1 MKRLLDTFNVLEEQG
16 YIPLSLQAN
25 VKQNLKF
32 NPRPYQTKAIA
43 RFHHYFTDYQNR
55 PTPSHLFFHMATG
68 SGKTLVMAA
77 NILQLYEKGYRK
89 FVFVTNL
96 KNTIDKTKENFL
108 NNSLE
113 NQKYL
118 FADSININ
126 GQAIEIN
133 EVNNFSRISEADINI
148 HFTSIQALQLKM
160 QNPTEDG
167 LSEDDFENNDIG
179 IIWDESHHGNV
190 QTQSAQAELGNFD
203 NWESTVKQL
212 LDLNPRNILIE
223 FSATMDFE
231 NSDIEK
237 KYRNKRIY
245 DYSLKQFRL
254 DQYSKE
260 IKATQIKT
268 EPLERIFIAIINSQY
283 KKKVFAYH
291 DRLIKP
297 VVLAKSRTISD
308 SKNIIKEF
316 LEFLESLNSN
326 HINTFRQY
334 DNEFLNAAFT
344 YFDSLGLSNEDLIAE
359 IQNDFA
365 ETKLIAVNTDN
376 ESETNQIL
384 VNTLEQDN
392 NPIRLI
398 FAVDKLNEGWDVL
411 NLFDIVRLY
420 DTRDARS
427 NVPGKTT
434 TQEAQLIG
442 RGARYCPFEFNDEDK
457 FKRKFDNDL
466 EHPLRICETLH
477 YHCSYNP
484 RYIDELTTALKQI
497 GIVEEDRK
505 EFELTLKKS
514 FKSSKLYKKGFLYLN
529 KKISSS
535 DIEQFQEPDNFNKVF
550 EYQVFE
556 NIGLETALFE
566 NEKPSASIKTK
577 KKIIKFGEI
586 KKFIQIK
593 SLSSNPFFTF
603 SNLQKYFPSI
613 RSIDDFLN
621 DSYLGSSEIH
631 IKASE
636 KKIIDID
643 DIDIFNALKA
653 YLSKISDEIVQN
665 YGDYQGSKVF
675 YRHPFNKVFKD
686 KILLAKDGSLTGDSE
701 LDVSSLDWY
710 PYEEN
715 FGTSEEKYLVRYI
728 NDVVDRIEAK
738 YENFYL
744 VRNERFFKIYR
755 FSDGRAF
762 EPDYVMFLR
771 EKDNPTITAIQL
783 FIEPKGEP
791 YLAMD
796 DWKEKFLFSIN
807 EENVEFEHK
816 ALSIKVLGLPFYNEY
831 ITKREFQEAFF
842 KTLDL

>member
-1 MKRLLDTFNVLEEQG
+1 MKSLLDTFNVLEEQG
-16 YIPLSLQAN
+16 YIPMSLEAN

-32 NPRPYQTKAIA
+32 HPRPYQIKAIA
-43 RFHHYFTDYQNR
+43 RFHHYLSDYQNR
-55 PTPSHLFFHMATG
+55 PMPSHLFFHMATG

-113 NQKYL
+113 NKKYL
-118 FADSININ
+118 FADSINID
-126 GQAIEIN
+126 GRAIEIK
-133 EVNNFSRISEADINI
+133 EVDNFTRISEADINI

-179 IIWDESHHGNV
+179 IVWDESHHGNV
-190 QTQSAQAELGNFD
+190 QTQSAQKELGNFD

-231 NSDIEK
+231 NSYIEE

-254 DQYSKE
+254 DKYSKE

-268 EPLERIFIAIINSQY
+268 EPLDRILIGILNSQY

-291 DRLIKP
+291 DKLIKP
-297 VVLAKSRTISD
+297 VVLAKSRTIVD
-308 SKNIIKEF
+308 SANIKKEF
-316 LEFLESLNSN
+316 LEYLESFNSSQLNV
-326 HINTFRQY
+326 FREY
-334 DNEFLNAAFT
+334 ENEFLSAAFT

-359 IQNDFA
+359 IQNDFSEA
-365 ETKLIAVNTDN
+365 KLVEVNTDN
-376 ESETNQIL
+376 ESEINQIL

-427 NVPGKTT
+427 NFPGKTT
-434 TQEAQLIG
+434 IQEAQLIG

-497 GIVEEDRK
+497 GIVEEERK

-514 FKSSKLYKKGFLYLN
+514 FKLSKLYKKGFVYLN
-529 KKISSS
+529 QKISPS
-535 DIEQFQEPDNFNKVF
+535 DVEQFQEPNFNKIF

-556 NIGLETALFE
+556 NIGLETTLFE
-566 NEKPSASIKTK
+566 NEKSAESIKTK
-577 KKIIKFGEI
+577 KKIVRFNEI
-586 KKFIQIK
+586 KRFIQIK
-593 SLSSNPFFTF
+593 SLSSNPFFSF
-603 SNLQKYFPSI
+603 SNLKKYFPSI
-613 RSIDDFLN
+613 ESIDDFLGN
-621 DSYLGSSEIH
+621 SYLGGSEIH
-631 IKASE
+631 IRASE
-636 KKIIDID
+636 KKIKEID
-643 DIDIFNALKA
+643 DIDVFNALKA
-653 YLSKISDEIVQN
+653 YLTSISDEIFRN
-665 YGDYQGSKVF
+665 YGDHQGSKVF
-675 YRHPFNKVFKD
+675 YRRPFSKVFKD
-686 KILLAKDGSLTGDSE
+686 KTLLAKDGSLTSDSE
-701 LDVSSLDWY
+701 LDVKDLEWY

-728 NDVVDRIEAK
+728 NDIVDRIKAK

-744 VRNERFFKIYR
+744 VRNERFFKIFR

-762 EPDYVMFLR
+762 EPDYVMFLS
-771 EKDNPTITAIQL
+771 EKDDPAITAIQL

-796 DWKEKFLFSIN
+796 DWKENFLLSIN
-807 EENVEFEHK
+807 DKNVKFENKTLE
-816 ALSIKVLGLPFYNEY
+816 IKVLGLPFYNES
-831 ITKREFQEAFF
+831 ITKHDFEDAFF
-842 KTLDL
+842 KTLSL

>member
-1 MKRLLDTFNVLEEQG
+1 MRLLDTFNVLEEQG
-16 YIPLSLQAN
+16 IIPNSLQA
-25 VKQNLKF
+25 VIKQNLKF
-32 NPRPYQTKAIA
+32 NPRPYQVKAIA
-43 RFHHYFTDYQNR
+43 RFHYYFNDYQNR

-77 NILQLYEKGYRK
+77 NILQLYQKGYRK

-108 NNSLE
+108 NNTAE

-118 FADSININ
+118 FADLININ
-126 GQAIEIN
+126 GQSIGIN
-133 EVNNFSRISEADINI
+133 AVDNFSYISEADINI

-190 QTQSAQAELGNFD
+190 QTQAAQAELGNFD

-212 LDLNPRNILIE
+212 LDLNPRNILLE

-237 KYRNKRIY
+237 KYQNKRIY
-245 DYSLKQFRL
+245 DYSLKEFRL

-268 EPLERIFIAIINSQY
+268 EPLDRILIGILNSQY

-291 DRLIKP
+291 DKLIKP
-297 VVLAKSRTISD
+297 VVLAKSRTIPESD
-308 SKNIIKEF
+308 SMRKEF
-316 LEFLESLNSN
+316 LECLESLNPEQLN
-326 HINTFRQY
+326 AFRAY
-334 DNEFLNAAFT
+334 DNEFLSAAFN
-344 YFDSLGLSNEDLIAE
+344 YFDSLGLSNEDLISE
-359 IQNDFA
+359 IKNDFA

-376 ESETNQIL
+376 ESEKNQIL

-392 NPIRLI
+392 NPIRLV

-434 TQEAQLIG
+434 IQEAQLIG

-477 YHCSYNP
+477 YHCSYDS

-497 GIVEEDRK
+497 GIVEEERK

-514 FKSSKLYKKGFLYLN
+514 FKSSKLYKSGFLYLN

-535 DIEQFQEPDNFNKVF
+535 DVEQFQEPDNFNKIF

-566 NEKPSASIKTK
+566 DEKSAASIKTK
-577 KKIIKFGEI
+577 KRIIKFDEI
-586 KKFIQIK
+586 KRFIQIK

-613 RSIDDFLN
+613 KSIDDFLGSN
-621 DSYLGSSEIH
+621 YLGSSEIH
-631 IKASE
+631 IRASE
-636 KKIIDID
+636 NKIADID

-653 YLSKISDEIVQN
+653 YLAKISDEIVQN
-665 YGDYQGSKVF
+665 YGDHQGSKVF
-675 YRHPFNKVFKD
+675 YRHPFSKVFKD
-686 KILLAKDGSLTGDSE
+686 KTLLAKDGSLTGDSE
-701 LDVSSLDWY
+701 LDVKDLEWY

-728 NDVVDRIEAK
+728 NDIVDRIQAK

-762 EPDYVMFLR
+762 EPDYVMFLK
-771 EKDNPTITAIQL
+771 EKDNPAITAVQL

-796 DWKEKFLFSIN
+796 DWKEKFLLSIN
-807 EENVEFEHK
+807 NENVQFEHK
-816 ALSIKVLGLPFYNEY
+816 ALEIRVLGLPFYNEF
-831 ITKREFQEAFF
+831 ITKRDFEDALF
-842 KTLDL
+842 KTLKL

>member
-1 MKRLLDTFNVLEEQG
+1 MRRLLDTFNVLEENQLISDQISSSIKDG
-16 YIPLSLQAN
+16 
-25 VKQNLKF
+25 LKF
-32 NPRPYQTKAIA
+32 IPRQYQISAINRFEYFLKNYKKRPY
-43 RFHHYFTDYQNR
+43 
-55 PTPSHLFFHMATG
+55 PSHLFFHMATG

-77 NILQLYEKGYRK
+77 NIIQLYENGYRN
-89 FVFVTNL
+89 FIFVTHLTNII
-96 KNTIDKTKENFL
+96 KKTKDNFL
-108 NNSLE
+108 NNSSE
-113 NQKYL
+113 NSKYL
-118 FADSININ
+118 FSSPLNIQ
-126 GQAIEIN
+126 GKEIFIN
-133 EVNNFSRISEADINI
+133 EIDNFSQSHGHDINI
-148 HFTSIQALQLKM
+148 HFTSAQALQNKI
-160 QNPTEDG
+160 QNPTEYG
-167 LSEDDFENNDIG
+167 LSEDDFENKNIA

-190 QTQSAQAELGNFD
+190 QTQRGQTELGNFD
-203 NWESTVKQL
+203 NWEATISNL
-212 LDLNPRNILIE
+212 LDLNPKNILIE

-231 NSDIEK
+231 NAAIEQ
-237 KYRNKRIY
+237 KYKNKRIY

-254 DQYSKE
+254 DGYSKE
-260 IKATQIKT
+260 IKANQIKT
-268 EPLERIFIAIINSQY
+268 DPLDRILISILVSQF

-291 DRLIKP
+291 GKLIKP
-297 VVLAKSRTISD
+297 VVLAKSKTISD
-308 SKNIIKEF
+308 SKDSYINF
-316 LEFLESLNSN
+316 VSLLNSLNSSS
-326 HINTFRQY
+326 IDVLRGYQ
-334 DNEFLNAAFT
+334 NELLSRVFK
-344 YFDSLGLSNEDLIAE
+344 YFDSINLSNEDLIAE
-359 IQNDFA
+359 IKNDFS
-365 ETKLIAVNTDN
+365 EKKLISIDTDN
-376 ESETNQIL
+376 ESEANQIL
-384 VNTLEQDN
+384 VNTLEQEN

-398 FAVDKLNEGWDVL
+398 FAVNKLNEGWDVL

-427 NVPGKTT
+427 NIPGKTT
-434 TQEAQLIG
+434 IQEAQLIG
-442 RGARYCPFEFNDEDK
+442 RGARYCPFEFNDADK
-457 FKRKFDNDL
+457 FSRKFDNDL

-497 GIVEEDRK
+497 GIIEEERK
-505 EFELTLKKS
+505 EFQLTLKES
-514 FKSSKLYKKGFLYLN
+514 FKSSKLYKSGFLYLN
-529 KKISSS
+529 KKVSSS
-535 DIEQFQEPDNFNKVF
+535 DVEQFQEPNNFNKIF

-556 NIGLETALFE
+556 NIGLETALFGD
-566 NEKPSASIKTK
+566 EKSVVSIKIK
-577 KKIIKFGEI
+577 KKIIKFDQI
-586 KKFIQIK
+586 KKYIK
-593 SLSSNPFFTF
+593 IKCLSSNSFFLF
-603 SNLQKYFPSI
+603 NNLQKYFPSLE
-613 RSIDDFLN
+613 SIDDFFSK
-621 DSYLGSSEIH
+621 SYLGNTEIH

-653 YLSKISDEIVQN
+653 YLEKISDEIVQN

-686 KILLAKDGSLTGDSE
+686 KTLLAKDGSLTGDSE

-715 FGTSEEKYLVRYI
+715 FGTSEEKYLVRFI

>member
-16 YIPLSLQAN
+16 YIPLSLKAN

-32 NPRPYQTKAIA
+32 HPRPYQIKAIA
-43 RFHHYFTDYQNR
+43 RFHHYFSDYQNR
-55 PTPSHLFFHMATG
+55 PMPSHLFFHMATG

-113 NQKYL
+113 NKKYL
-118 FADSININ
+118 FTDSININ
-126 GQAIEIN
+126 GRAIEIN
-133 EVNNFSRISEADINI
+133 EVDNFTRISEDDINI

-190 QTQSAQAELGNFD
+190 QTQSAQTELGNFD

-231 NSDIEK
+231 NSYIEE

-254 DQYSKE
+254 DKYSKE

-268 EPLERIFIAIINSQY
+268 EPLDRILIGILNSQY

-291 DRLIKP
+291 DKLIKP
-297 VVLAKSRTISD
+297 VVLAKSRTIAD
-308 SKNIIKEF
+308 SASIKKEF
-316 LEFLESLNSN
+316 LEYLESFNSSQLN
-326 HINTFRQY
+326 IFREY
-334 DNEFLNAAFT
+334 DNEFLSAAFT
-344 YFDSLGLSNEDLIAE
+344 YFDSLGLSNEDLITE

-365 ETKLIAVNTDN
+365 EAKLIEVNTDD
-376 ESETNQIL
+376 ESEINQIL

-392 NPIRLI
+392 NPIRLV

-434 TQEAQLIG
+434 IQEAQLIG
-442 RGARYCPFEFNDEDK
+442 RGARYCPFKFNDEDK

-484 RYIDELTTALKQI
+484 RYIDELTSALKQI
-497 GIVEEDRK
+497 GIVEEERK

-514 FKSSKLYKKGFLYLN
+514 FKSSKLYKKGFVYSN
-529 KKISSS
+529 QKISAS
-535 DIEQFQEPDNFNKVF
+535 DAEQFQEPDNFNKIF
-550 EYQVFE
+550 EYQIFE

-566 NEKPSASIKTK
+566 DEISAVSIKTK
-577 KKIIKFGEI
+577 KKIIKFNEI
-586 KKFIQIK
+586 RKFIQIK
-593 SLSSNPFFTF
+593 SLSSNVFFSF
-603 SNLQKYFPSI
+603 SNLKKYFPSI
-613 RSIDDFLN
+613 DSIDDFLGS
-621 DSYLGSSEIH
+621 SYLGGSELH
-631 IKASE
+631 IRASE
-636 KKIIDID
+636 KKIEEIDSID
-643 DIDIFNALKA
+643 VFNALKA
-653 YLSKISDEIVQN
+653 YLASISDEIVRN
-665 YGDYQGSKVF
+665 YGDHQGSKVF
-675 YRHPFNKVFKD
+675 YRKPFSKVFKD

-701 LDVSSLDWY
+701 LDVKDLEWY

-728 NDVVDRIEAK
+728 NDVADKIRAK

-744 VRNERFFKIYR
+744 VRNERFFKIFR

-762 EPDYVMFLR
+762 EPDYVMFIS
-771 EKDNPTITAIQL
+771 EKDNSAITAIQL

-791 YLAMD
+791 YLVMD
-796 DWKEKFLFSIN
+796 DWKKKFLLSIN
-807 EENVEFEHK
+807 DENVKFEHK
-816 ALSIKVLGLPFYNEY
+816 TLEIKVLGLPFYNEN
-831 ITKREFQEAFF
+831 ITKRDFEDSFF
-842 KTLDL
+842 KTLKL

>member
-1 MKRLLDTFNVLEEQG
+1 MNRLLDTFNVLEEQG
-16 YIPLSLQAN
+16 IIPLSLEAN

-32 NPRPYQTKAIA
+32 HPRPYQIKAIA
-43 RFHHYFTDYQNR
+43 RFHHYFSNYKNR
-55 PTPSHLFFHMATG
+55 PMPSHLFFHMATG

-113 NQKYL
+113 NEKYL
-118 FADSININ
+118 FADSINID
-126 GQAIEIN
+126 GRAIEIK
-133 EVNNFSRISEADINI
+133 EVDNFTRISEADINI

-167 LSEDDFENNDIG
+167 FSEDDFENNDIG

-190 QTQSAQAELGNFD
+190 QTQSAQTELGNFD

-223 FSATMDFE
+223 FSATMDFK
-231 NSDIEK
+231 NPDIEK

-254 DQYSKE
+254 DKYSKE
-260 IKATQIKT
+260 IIANQIKT
-268 EPLERIFIAIINSQY
+268 KPLDRILIGILNSQY

-291 DRLIKP
+291 DKLIKP
-297 VVLAKSRTISD
+297 VVLAKSRKIVD
-308 SKNIIKEF
+308 SANIKKEF
-316 LEFLESLNSN
+316 LEYLESFNSSQLNV
-326 HINTFRQY
+326 FREY
-334 DNEFLNAAFT
+334 ENEFLSAAFS

-359 IQNDFA
+359 IQNDFSEA
-365 ETKLIAVNTDN
+365 KLIEVNTDN
-376 ESETNQIL
+376 ESEINQIL

-434 TQEAQLIG
+434 IQEAQLIG

-497 GIVEEDRK
+497 GIVEEERK

-514 FKSSKLYKKGFLYLN
+514 FKSSKLYKKGFVYLN
-529 KKISSS
+529 QKISSS
-535 DIEQFQEPDNFNKVF
+535 DVEQFQEPNFNKIF

-566 NEKPSASIKTK
+566 NEKAAVSIKTK
-577 KKIIKFGEI
+577 KKIVRFNEI

-593 SLSSNPFFTF
+593 SLSSNPFFSF
-603 SNLQKYFPSI
+603 SNLKKYFPSI
-613 RSIDDFLN
+613 ESIDDFLGS
-621 DSYLGSSEIH
+621 SYLGGSEIH
-631 IKASE
+631 IRASE
-636 KKIIDID
+636 KKIKEID
-643 DIDIFNALKA
+643 DIDVFNALKA
-653 YLSKISDEIVQN
+653 YLTSISDEIFLN
-665 YGDYQGSKVF
+665 HGDHQGSKVF
-675 YRHPFNKVFKD
+675 YRKPFSKVFKD
-686 KILLAKDGSLTGDSE
+686 KTLLAKDGSLTSDSE
-701 LDVSSLDWY
+701 LDVKDLEWY

-728 NDVVDRIEAK
+728 NDIVDRIKAK

-744 VRNERFFKIYR
+744 VRNERFFKIFR

-762 EPDYVMFLR
+762 EPDYVMFLS
-771 EKDNPTITAIQL
+771 EKDDPAITAIQL

-796 DWKEKFLFSIN
+796 DWKEKFLLSIN
-807 EENVEFEHK
+807 DENVKFKHK
-816 ALSIKVLGLPFYNEY
+816 TLKIKVLGLPFYNEN
-831 ITKREFQEAFF
+831 ITKRDFEDSFF
-842 KTLDL
+842 KTLKL

>member
-1 MKRLLDTFNVLEEQG
+1 MKRLLDTFNVLEDQG
-16 YIPLSLQAN
+16 YIPSSIQAN

-32 NPRPYQTKAIA
+32 HPRPYQIKAIA

-133 EVNNFSRISEADINI
+133 EVDNFSRISEADINI

-190 QTQSAQAELGNFD
+190 QTQSAQVELGNFD

-268 EPLERIFIAIINSQY
+268 EPLDRIFIAIINSQY

-291 DRLIKP
+291 DQLIKP
-297 VVLAKSRTISD
+297 VVLAKSRTIPD
-308 SKNIIKEF
+308 SKNIVKEF

-334 DNEFLNAAFT
+334 DNEFLNAAFN

-434 TQEAQLIG
+434 IQEAQLIG
-442 RGARYCPFEFNDEDK
+442 RGARYCPFDFNDEDK

-497 GIVEEDRK
+497 GIVEEERK

-514 FKSSKLYKKGFLYLN
+514 FKSSKLYKSGFLYLN
-529 KKISSS
+529 QKISSS
-535 DIEQFQEPDNFNKVF
+535 DVEQFREPNDFNKVH
-550 EYQVFE
+550 EYQLFE
-556 NIGLETALFE
+556 NVGLETALFE
-566 NEKPSASIKTK
+566 DEKSVAAIKTK
-577 KKIIKFGEI
+577 KKIIKFDEI
-586 KKFIQIK
+586 KRFIRMK
-593 SLSSNPFFTF
+593 SLSSNPFFSF
-603 SNLQKYFPSI
+603 SNLKKYFPSI
-613 RSIDDFLN
+613 KSIDDFF
-621 DSYLGSSEIH
+621 DSSYLGGSEIH
-631 IKASE
+631 IRASE
-636 KKIIDID
+636 KRIKEID
-643 DIDIFNALKA
+643 DIDVFNALKA
-653 YLSKISDEIVQN
+653 YLAKISDEIVQN
-665 YGDYQGSKVF
+665 YGDHQGSKVF
-675 YRHPFNKVFKD
+675 YRKPFSKVFKD
-686 KILLAKDGSLTGDSE
+686 KTLLAKDGSMTGDSE
-701 LDVSSLDWY
+701 LDVKDLEWY

-728 NDVVDRIEAK
+728 NDIVDRIKAK

-744 VRNERFFKIYR
+744 VRNERFFKIFR

-762 EPDYVMFLR
+762 EPDYVMFLS
-771 EKDNPTITAIQL
+771 EKDNPAITAVQV

-791 YLAMD
+791 YMAMD
-796 DWKEKFLFSIN
+796 DWKEKFLLSIN
-807 EENVEFEHK
+807 DENVKFEHK
-816 ALSIKVLGLPFYNEY
+816 ALDIKVLGLPFYNEF
-831 ITKREFQEAFF
+831 ITKRDFEDALF
-842 KTLDL
+842 KTLKL

>member
-1 MKRLLDTFNVLEEQG
+1 
-16 YIPLSLQAN
+16 
-25 VKQNLKF
+25 
-32 NPRPYQTKAIA
+32 
-43 RFHHYFTDYQNR
+43 
-55 PTPSHLFFHMATG
+55 
-68 SGKTLVMAA
+68 
-77 NILQLYEKGYRK
+77 
-89 FVFVTNL
+89 
-96 KNTIDKTKENFL
+96 
-108 NNSLE
+108 
-113 NQKYL
+113 
-118 FADSININ
+118 
-126 GQAIEIN
+126 
-133 EVNNFSRISEADINI
+133 
-148 HFTSIQALQLKM
+148 
-160 QNPTEDG
+160 
-167 LSEDDFENNDIG
+167 
-179 IIWDESHHGNV
+179 
-190 QTQSAQAELGNFD
+190 
-203 NWESTVKQL
+203 
-212 LDLNPRNILIE
+212 
-223 FSATMDFE
+223 
-231 NSDIEK
+231 
-237 KYRNKRIY
+237 
-245 DYSLKQFRL
+245 
-254 DQYSKE
+254 
-260 IKATQIKT
+260 
-268 EPLERIFIAIINSQY
+268 
-283 KKKVFAYH
+283 
-291 DRLIKP
+291 
-297 VVLAKSRTISD
+297 
-308 SKNIIKEF
+308 
-316 LEFLESLNSN
+316 
-326 HINTFRQY
+326 
-334 DNEFLNAAFT
+334 
-344 YFDSLGLSNEDLIAE
+344 
-359 IQNDFA
+359 
-365 ETKLIAVNTDN
+365 
-376 ESETNQIL
+376 
-384 VNTLEQDN
+384 
-392 NPIRLI
+392 
-398 FAVDKLNEGWDVL
+398 
-411 NLFDIVRLY
+411 
-420 DTRDARS
+420 
-427 NVPGKTT
+427 
-434 TQEAQLIG
+434 
-442 RGARYCPFEFNDEDK
+442 
-457 FKRKFDNDL
+457 
-466 EHPLRICETLH
+466 
-477 YHCSYNP
+477 
-484 RYIDELTTALKQI
+484 LTTALKQI
-497 GIVEEDRK
+497 GIVEEERK

-535 DIEQFQEPDNFNKVF
+535 DVEQFQEPDNFNKVF

-566 NEKPSASIKTK
+566 SEKSSVSIKTK

-586 KKFIQIK
+586 KRFIQIK
-593 SLSSNPFFTF
+593 GLSSNPFFTF

-636 KKIIDID
+636 KKIINID

-771 EKDNPTITAIQL
+771 EKDNPAITAIQL

-816 ALSIKVLGLPFYNEY
+816 ALSIKVLGLPFYNES

>member
-1 MKRLLDTFNVLEEQG
+1 MKRLLDTFNILEEQG
-16 YIPLSLQAN
+16 YIPLSLQTN

-32 NPRPYQTKAIA
+32 HPRPYQIKAIA
-43 RFHHYFTDYQNR
+43 RFHHYFSDYQNR

-126 GQAIEIN
+126 DQAIEIN
-133 EVNNFSRISEADINI
+133 EVDNFSRISEADINI
-148 HFTSIQALQLKM
+148 HFTSIQALQIKM

-190 QTQSAQAELGNFD
+190 QTQSVQAELGNFD
-203 NWESTVKQL
+203 NWESTIKQL

-268 EPLERIFIAIINSQY
+268 EPLDRILIGILNSQY

-291 DRLIKP
+291 DKLIKP
-297 VVLAKSRTISD
+297 VVLAKSRTIID
-308 SKNIIKEF
+308 SANIQKEF
-316 LEFLESLNSN
+316 LEYVESFSSSQLNV
-326 HINTFRQY
+326 FRGY
-334 DNEFLNAAFT
+334 DNEFLSAAFT
-344 YFDSLGLSNEDLIAE
+344 YFDSLGLSNEDLISE
-359 IQNDFA
+359 IKNDFS
-365 ETKLIAVNTDN
+365 ESKIIAINTEN
-376 ESETNQIL
+376 ESDTNQIL

-434 TQEAQLIG
+434 IQEAQLIG

-484 RYIDELTTALKQI
+484 RYIDELTSAMKQI

-514 FKSSKLYKKGFLYLN
+514 FKSSQLYKKGFLYLN

-535 DIEQFQEPDNFNKVF
+535 DVGQFQEPDNFNKVF

-566 NEKPSASIKTK
+566 SEKSSVSIKTK

-586 KKFIQIK
+586 KRFIQIK

-665 YGDYQGSKVF
+665 YRDYQGSKVF

>member
-1 MKRLLDTFNVLEEQG
+1 MSLIMEMSRLN
-16 YIPLSLQAN
+16 
-25 VKQNLKF
+25 
-32 NPRPYQTKAIA
+32 
-43 RFHHYFTDYQNR
+43 
-55 PTPSHLFFHMATG
+55 
-68 SGKTLVMAA
+68 
-77 NILQLYEKGYRK
+77 QL
-89 FVFVTNL
+89 
-96 KNTIDKTKENFL
+96 
-108 NNSLE
+108 
-113 NQKYL
+113 
-118 FADSININ
+118 
-126 GQAIEIN
+126 
-133 EVNNFSRISEADINI
+133 
-148 HFTSIQALQLKM
+148 
-160 QNPTEDG
+160 
-167 LSEDDFENNDIG
+167 
-179 IIWDESHHGNV
+179 
-190 QTQSAQAELGNFD
+190 QAELGNFD

-268 EPLERIFIAIINSQY
+268 EPLDRILIGILNSQY

-291 DRLIKP
+291 DKLIKP
-297 VVLAKSRTISD
+297 VVLAKSRTIID
-308 SKNIIKEF
+308 SANIQKEF
-316 LEFLESLNSN
+316 LEYVESFSSSQLNV
-326 HINTFRQY
+326 FRGY
-334 DNEFLNAAFT
+334 DNEFLSAAFT
-344 YFDSLGLSNEDLIAE
+344 YFDSLGLSNEDLISE
-359 IQNDFA
+359 IKNDFS
-365 ETKLIAVNTDN
+365 ESKIIAINTEN
-376 ESETNQIL
+376 ESDTNQIL

-434 TQEAQLIG
+434 IQEAQLIG

-484 RYIDELTTALKQI
+484 RYIDELTSAMKQI

-514 FKSSKLYKKGFLYLN
+514 FKSSQLYKKGFLYLN

-535 DIEQFQEPDNFNKVF
+535 DVGQFQEPDNFNKVF

-566 NEKPSASIKTK
+566 SEKSSVSIKTK

-586 KKFIQIK
+586 KRFIQIK

-613 RSIDDFLN
+613 KSIDDFLN

>member
-1 MKRLLDTFNVLEEQG
+1 MRLLDTFNVLEEQG
-16 YIPLSLQAN
+16 IIKSSLQAN
-25 VKQNLKF
+25 VKQNLSF
-32 NPRPYQTKAIA
+32 HPRPYQIKAIT
-43 RFHHYFTDYQNR
+43 RFHYYINDYQNR

-77 NILQLYEKGYRK
+77 NILQLYKKGYRK

-118 FADSININ
+118 FADSISIN
-126 GQAIEIN
+126 DQAIEIN
-133 EVNNFSRISEADINI
+133 EVDNFSRISEADINI
-148 HFTSIQALQLKM
+148 HFTSIQALQIKM

-167 LSEDDFENNDIG
+167 LSEDDFENNDVG

-190 QTQSAQAELGNFD
+190 QTQSVQAELGNFD

-231 NSDIEK
+231 NSDIEM

-268 EPLERIFIAIINSQY
+268 EPLDRILIGILNSQY

-291 DRLIKP
+291 DKLIKP
-297 VVLAKSRTISD
+297 VVLAKSRTIID
-308 SKNIIKEF
+308 SANIQKEF
-316 LEFLESLNSN
+316 LEYLETFNSSQLNV
-326 HINTFRQY
+326 FRGY
-334 DNEFLNAAFT
+334 DNEFLSAAFS
-344 YFDSLGLSNEDLIAE
+344 YFDSLGLSNEDLILE
-359 IQNDFA
+359 IKNDFT
-365 ETKLIAVNTDN
+365 EKKMISINTDN
-376 ESETNQIL
+376 ESDKNQIL

-392 NPIRLI
+392 NPVRLV

-434 TQEAQLIG
+434 IKEAQLIG
-442 RGARYCPFEFNDEDK
+442 RGARYCPFEFNDEDI

-497 GIVEEDRK
+497 GIVEEERK
-505 EFELTLKKS
+505 EFKLTLKKS

-535 DIEQFQEPDNFNKVF
+535 DVEQFQEPDNFNKVF

-566 NEKPSASIKTK
+566 SEKSAVSIKIK

-586 KKFIQIK
+586 KRFIQIK

-728 NDVVDRIEAK
+728 NDVVYRIEAK

-744 VRNERFFKIYR
+744 IRNERFFKIYR

-771 EKDNPTITAIQL
+771 EKDNPAITAIQL
-783 FIEPKGEP
+783 FVEPKGEP